1 MLPIDKAQSFN
12 FDELLIIGQT
22 EGKLDN
28 HLSRLCREI
37 EFGGEKVAIGFHIL
51 KTTYNAKAL

>member
-1 MLPIDKAQSFN
+1 MFSIDKAQLFN

-28 HLSRLCREI
+28 HLSRLCRGI
-37 EFGGEKVAIGFHIL
+37 ELGGEKVVIGFHDL
-51 KTTYNAKAL
+51 KAPCNAKAL